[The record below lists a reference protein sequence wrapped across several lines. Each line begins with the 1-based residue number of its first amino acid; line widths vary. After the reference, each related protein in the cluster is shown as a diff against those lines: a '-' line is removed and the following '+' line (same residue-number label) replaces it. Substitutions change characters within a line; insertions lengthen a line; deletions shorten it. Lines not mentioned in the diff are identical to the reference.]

1 MGALGAAGVELL
13 DRGQPPAAQSKMRHL
28 RLSRGCLD
36 GATVLSCESKSRI
49 VQGVAPWSGDVGR
62 HSDRPTAMDIDPGL
76 PAITVFRKA
85 VVHVMRPSDRERK
98 S

>member
-1 MGALGAAGVELL
+1 M
-13 DRGQPPAAQSKMRHL
+13 
-28 RLSRGCLD
+28 
-36 GATVLSCESKSRI
+36 
-49 VQGVAPWSGDVGR
+49 APWSGDVGR